1 MKKKAEKTYYKVS
14 FVTGNEMYQLCAK
27 QVVSSDLFGMVEISD
42 FIFPENKVVI
52 DPGEEQIKREF
63 GNMKRTV
70 VPHQAIIRIDELP
83 LTEETINKLIPLNGT
98 KPPKG
103 TTPSNIIQLP
113 R

>member
-1 MKKKAEKTYYKVS
+1 MKKKEEKTYYKVS
-14 FVTGNEMYQLCAK
+14 FVTGNEMYQVCAK
-27 QVVSSDLFGMVEISD
+27 RVVPSDLFGMVEISD
-42 FIFPENKVVI
+42 FIFPENQVVI

-83 LTEETINKLIPLNGT
+83 LDGEMINKLVKLGET
-98 KPPKG
+98 KQSRDSS
-103 TTPSNIIQLP
+103 SNIIQLP